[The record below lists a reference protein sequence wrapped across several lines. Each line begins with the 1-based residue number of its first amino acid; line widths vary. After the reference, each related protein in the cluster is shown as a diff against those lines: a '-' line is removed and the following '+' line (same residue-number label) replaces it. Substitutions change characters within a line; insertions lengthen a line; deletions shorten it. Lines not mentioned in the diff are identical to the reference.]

1 MYVTADTF
9 VRRNSLNNLGDGSAS
24 APATRLLRVEHY
36 DKGVPFNADKWKSS
50 KDVPAITGAV
60 MAFER
65 PEFEKL
71 GGFSTRYIYGHY
83 EDADLSL
90 RWWDS
95 VGVVALQPHIRLVH
109 LEGQG
114 SKTRG
119 EEFRGASIVNRHFF
133 SFQHGEYFDQHLPR
147 LGKPAALVA

>member
-9 VRRNSLNNLGDGSAS
+9 VRRNSLNSLGDSSAS
-24 APATRLLRVEHY
+24 APVTRLLRIEHY
-36 DKGVPFNADKWKSS
+36 DKGVPFSADKWKSP
-50 KDVPAITGAV
+50 KEVPAITGAV

-65 PEFEKL
+65 PQFEKL

-90 RWWDS
+90 RWRHS
-95 VGVVALQPHIRLVH
+95 AGAVMLQPHIRLVH

-114 SKTRG
+114 SRA
-119 EEFRGASIVNRHFF
+119 RIVNRHFF
-133 SFQHGEYFDQHLPR
+133 SFQHGDYFDQHLPK
-147 LGKPAALVA
+147 LSKPAALVA

>member
-1 MYVTADTF
+1 
-9 VRRNSLNNLGDGSAS
+9 
-24 APATRLLRVEHY
+24 LRVEHY
-36 DKGVPFNADKWKSS
+36 DKGVPFNADKWTGP

-65 PEFEKL
+65 PQFEKL

-90 RWWDS
+90 RWWHS

-114 SKTRG
+114 SKARG
-119 EEFRGASIVNRHFF
+119 EEFRGASIVNRYFF
-133 SFQHGEYFDQHLPR
+133 SSQHGDCFDRHLPQ
-147 LGKPAALVA
+147 LTKPAALVA